1 MRWMNQ
7 INLWGPVCETLFYWL
22 QQTPEGFWS
31 ANSQPLAGLWL
42 PQLDHLHL
50 QPEACASER
59 TWGSLPLT
67 MARSPLRSWKPT
79 SWWHCW
85 HFLLQ
90 SQPAFRA
97 VEEKKKKSIQ
107 WDDIKSQQDKN
118 FVAAI
123 QSKMLPPARLWACHY
138 DFKTLLCST
147 VKQLSTVQS
156 LWLLKYRIC
165 ELPLMIW
172 VEEYKGGKRSSSI

>member
-85 HFLLQ
+85 HFLLL

-97 VEEKKKKSIQ
+97 VEKKKKSIQ

>member
-1 MRWMNQ
+1 MSMRWINQ

-31 ANSQPLAGLWL
+31 ANSQLLAGLWL

-50 QPEACASER
+50 QPEACAPER

-67 MARSPLRSWKPT
+67 MARSPLCSWKPT
-79 SWWHCW
+79 SWWHFNISSCCHNQLSEQW
-85 HFLLQ
+85 
-90 SQPAFRA
+90 R
-97 VEEKKKKSIQ
+97 KKKNSIQ
-107 WDDIKSQQDKN
+107 WDDIKSQQDNN

-123 QSKMLPPARLWACHY
+123 QSKMLPPAHLCACHY

-156 LWLLKYRIC
+156 LWRLKYRIC
-165 ELPLMIW
+165 
-172 VEEYKGGKRSSSI
+172 

>member
-59 TWGSLPLT
+59 TWGSLLLT

-85 HFLLQ
+85 HFLLL

-97 VEEKKKKSIQ
+97 VEKKKKSIQ

>member
-1 MRWMNQ
+1 MIFTPPTPKHISMSMRWMNQ

-97 VEEKKKKSIQ
+97 VEEKKKKVSSEMI
-107 WDDIKSQQDKN
+107 SN
-118 FVAAI
+118 H
-123 QSKMLPPARLWACHY
+123 SKI
-138 DFKTLLCST
+138 KTLWQRSRAKCYHLLVSGPVIMT
-147 VKQLSTVQS
+147 LKLS
-156 LWLLKYRIC
+156 C
-165 ELPLMIW
+165 APL
-172 VEEYKGGKRSSSI
+172 SSN